1 MIEPVKFI
9 EDLKAYNVTSQEV
22 WRVQDNSKS
31 LKLDWNESVES
42 HRIVKKALIDFIENN
57 EGAIK
62 WYPDVEAADLRE
74 SLSDYL
80 NVSRLDI
87 SVFGGS
93 DVALET
99 VARTYC
105 GPGDKVVSV
114 VPSYDN
120 FRVYIESTGAE
131 IYNIYFNPMDKDIDG
146 LSTKFQSLDFTPKLI
161 YINNPNNPIGYH
173 ISIDEIESLLIKF
186 KDSLF
191 IIDEAYIEFLGKSHS
206 TVSLVENYENIV
218 VARSFSKAF
227 GLAGLRLGYI
237 VSNRAN
243 LLHINK
249 IRNGKNIS
257 MFAQIAGK
265 VLIDNSQYVTAYVEK
280 VNESKK
286 WFLHNLKKHG
296 ITAHGS
302 KANFVL
308 VEVTNPEQVLM
319 QLKRENIY
327 VRNRSHMEGLEN
339 MIRITIGNKEVM
351 KRTFDV
357 LKQVTKR

>member
-1 MIEPVKFI
+1 
-9 EDLKAYNVTSQEV
+9 
-22 WRVQDNSKS
+22 RVEDNSKC

-42 HRIVKKALIDFIENN
+42 HSIVKKALIDFIENN

-62 WYPDVEAADLRE
+62 WYPDVEAAELRE

-80 NVSRLDI
+80 NISRLDI

-99 VARTYC
+99 VAKTYC

-120 FRVYIESTGAE
+120 FRVYVESTGAE
-131 IYNIYFNPMDKDIDG
+131 IENMFFNPIYEDIAV
-146 LSTKFQSLDFTPKLI
+146 LTAKFRDLDFTPKLI
-161 YINNPNNPIGYH
+161 YLNNPNNPIGYH
-173 ISIDEIESLLIKF
+173 IPVDEIESLLLKF

-191 IIDEAYIEFLGKSHS
+191 IVDEAYIEFLGKSYS
-206 TVSLVENYENIV
+206 AVSLVKNYENIV

-237 VSNRAN
+237 VTHRGN

-265 VLIDNSQYVTAYVEK
+265 VLIDNSQYVISYVEK

-286 WFLHNLKKHG
+286 WFLDNLKKHG

-308 VEVTNPEQVLM
+308 VEVKNPEQVLT

-351 KRTFDV
+351 KRTFEV
-357 LKQVTKR
+357 LKQIIKV